1 VKSRVVYSGAPI
13 QVILDLT
20 LNSAPSAVSPA
31 GSRWLV
37 TMTVLA
43 VYICMIDRI
52 AISIAIIPMAE
63 ENGWSPT
70 VQGAVM
76 SAFFLGYV
84 TLQIPAGYLS
94 DRFGGKWV
102 LGLGVL
108 FWSLFT
114 LLTPASAALGIS
126 ILLACRFLMGVA
138 EAVTW
143 PSIYSLYSRWVHP
156 NRRASAVGLMNS
168 GIAGGSVVALICT
181 PWLIS
186 VWSWQGAFYLYGLL
200 GILWFAVW
208 APLARSRPAGNTEWG
223 TADATLVAS
232 EGGSA
237 GDHIKAPSQLIYPR
251 LTVRGMLRSRAVWAI
266 AVAHICINWSL
277 YLVLSWFPTFV
288 NRELGADLRLAGF
301 LALAPTVVSLIMA
314 PTAGRLFDR
323 LVARGMNRL
332 KIRRWMQTIA
342 FLGIAGAMLGITL
355 TDSLIISVIVLT
367 VSNAL
372 TAFSIGGF
380 ATNHL
385 DIAPNQSGLLMGVTN
400 TLAAVSSSLSV
411 FVSGWIQDFTGGWD
425 AVFLTAAVVSLL
437 GALIYVRMS
446 GVEREFD

>member
-1 VKSRVVYSGAPI
+1 
-13 QVILDLT
+13 
-20 LNSAPSAVSPA
+20 
-31 GSRWLV
+31 
-37 TMTVLA
+37 
-43 VYICMIDRI
+43 MIDRI

-63 ENGWSPT
+63 DNGWSAT

-114 LLTPASAALGIS
+114 LLTPASAGLGITV
-126 ILLACRFLMGVA
+126 LLACRFLMGVA

-156 NRRASAVGLMNS
+156 DRRASAVGLMNS
-168 GIAGGSVVALICT
+168 GISGGSVIALICT

-200 GILWFAVW
+200 GVLWFAVW
-208 APLARSRPAGNTEWG
+208 APLARSRPADKTDWAASDAILA
-223 TADATLVAS
+223 TAEA
-232 EGGSA
+232 GSA
-237 GDHIKAPSQLIYPR
+237 TDRNDASAQTVYPR

-266 AVAHICINWSL
+266 AIAHICINWSL

-288 NRELGADLRLAGF
+288 NRELGADLQLAGF
-301 LALAPTVVSLIMA
+301 LALAPTIVSLIMA
-314 PTAGRLFDR
+314 PLAGRLFDR
-323 LVARGMNRL
+323 LVARGRDRL
-332 KIRRWMQTIA
+332 KVRCTMQSLA
-342 FLGIAGAMLGITL
+342 FVGITAAMMGITL
-355 TDSLIISVIVLT
+355 TDSLILSVT
-367 VSNAL
+367 VITLSNAL

-400 TLAAVSSSLSV
+400 TLAAVSSSASV
-411 FVSGWIQDFTGGWD
+411 FVSGWIQDLSGGWD
-425 AVFLTAAVVSLL
+425 AVFLTAAGVSVF
-437 GALIYVRMS
+437 GAIIYAS
-446 GVEREFD
+446 LAGVEREFD

>member
-1 VKSRVVYSGAPI
+1 
-13 QVILDLT
+13 
-20 LNSAPSAVSPA
+20 
-31 GSRWLV
+31 
-37 TMTVLA
+37 MTVLA

-63 ENGWSPT
+63 DNGWSPT

-84 TLQIPAGYLS
+84 TLQVPAGYLS

-114 LLTPASAALGIS
+114 LLTPASAALGITV
-126 ILLACRFLMGVA
+126 LLACRFLMGVA

-156 NRRASAVGLMNS
+156 DRRASAVGLMNS
-168 GIAGGSVVALICT
+168 GISGGAVIALICT

-186 VWSWQGAFYLYGLL
+186 VWSWQGAFYLYGVL

-208 APLARSRPAGNTEWG
+208 APVARSQPADKTDWD
-223 TADATLVAS
+223 TADAALATA
-232 EGGSA
+232 EAGSA
-237 GDHIKAPSQLIYPR
+237 ADQNDVSAQPVYPR

-288 NRELGADLRLAGF
+288 NRELGADLQLAGF
-301 LALAPTVVSLIMA
+301 LALAPTIVSLVMA
-314 PTAGRLFDR
+314 PLAGRLFDR
-323 LVARGMNRL
+323 LVTKGHDRL
-332 KIRRWMQTIA
+332 KVRRVMQSLA
-342 FLGIAGAMLGITL
+342 FVAITAAMMAITL
-355 TDSLIISVIVLT
+355 TDSLVLSVT
-367 VSNAL
+367 VITLSNAL

-385 DIAPNQSGLLMGVTN
+385 DIAPNQTGLLMGVTN
-400 TLAAVSSSLSV
+400 TLAAVSSSASV
-411 FVSGWIQDFTGGWD
+411 FVSGWIQDLSGGWD
-425 AVFLTAAVVSLL
+425 AVFLTAAGVSVF
-437 GALIYVRMS
+437 GAVIYGSLS

>member
-1 VKSRVVYSGAPI
+1 MLSPAP
-13 QVILDLT
+13 T
-20 LNSAPSAVSPA
+20 AVSPA

-37 TMTVLA
+37 SMTVLA

-156 NRRASAVGLMNS
+156 DRRASAVGLMNS
-168 GIAGGSVVALICT
+168 GISGGSVIALICT

-200 GILWFAVW
+200 GILWFAIW
-208 APLARSRPAGNTEWG
+208 APIARSRPAVKTDWDASAAALANTTSVQDEDQ
-223 TADATLVAS
+223 AEML
-232 EGGSA
+232 
-237 GDHIKAPSQLIYPR
+237 SQPVYPR

-266 AVAHICINWSL
+266 AIAHICINWSL

-288 NRELGADLRLAGF
+288 NRELGADLQLAGF
-301 LALAPTVVSLIMA
+301 LALAPTLVSLIMA

-323 LVARGMNRL
+323 LVARGADRL
-332 KIRRWMQTIA
+332 KIRRWMQSIA
-342 FLGIAGAMLGITL
+342 FLGITGAMLGITL
-355 TDSLIISVIVLT
+355 TDSLAVSVT
-367 VSNAL
+367 VITLSNAL

-411 FVSGWIQDFTGGWD
+411 FVSGWIQTATGGWD
-425 AVFLTAAVVSLL
+425 AVFQTAAGVSLL
-437 GALIYVRMS
+437 GAVIYVRMS
-446 GVEREFD
+446 GVKREFD

>member
-1 VKSRVVYSGAPI
+1 
-13 QVILDLT
+13 
-20 LNSAPSAVSPA
+20 
-31 GSRWLV
+31 
-37 TMTVLA
+37 MTVLA

-63 ENGWSPT
+63 DNGWSPT

-114 LLTPASAALGIS
+114 LLTPASAALGITV
-126 ILLACRFLMGVA
+126 LLACRFLMGVA

-156 NRRASAVGLMNS
+156 DRRASAVGLMNS
-168 GIAGGSVVALICT
+168 GISGGAVIALICT

-186 VWSWQGAFYLYGLL
+186 VWSWQGAFYLYGAL

-208 APLARSRPAGNTEWG
+208 SPLARSRPAVKTDWDAPDAVLANAGVG
-223 TADATLVAS
+223 SVADQNDV
-232 EGGSA
+232 SA
-237 GDHIKAPSQLIYPR
+237 QTVYPR

-288 NRELGADLRLAGF
+288 NRELGADLQLAGF
-301 LALAPTVVSLIMA
+301 LALAPTIVSLVMA
-314 PTAGRLFDR
+314 PLAGRLFDR
-323 LVARGMNRL
+323 LVTKGYDRL
-332 KIRRWMQTIA
+332 IIRRVMQSLA
-342 FLGIAGAMLGITL
+342 FVGITAAMMAITL
-355 TDSLIISVIVLT
+355 TDSLILSVT
-367 VSNAL
+367 VITLSNAL

-400 TLAAVSSSLSV
+400 TLAAVSSSASV
-411 FVSGWIQDFTGGWD
+411 FVSGWIQDLSGGWD
-425 AVFLTAAVVSLL
+425 AVFLTAAGVSVF
-437 GALIYVRMS
+437 GAVIYAS
-446 GVEREFD
+446 LAGVAREFD

>member
-1 VKSRVVYSGAPI
+1 MLNVGSG
-13 QVILDLT
+13 
-20 LNSAPSAVSPA
+20 AVSPS

-37 TMTVLA
+37 FMTVLA

-63 ENGWSPT
+63 DNGWSPT

-114 LLTPASAALGIS
+114 LLTPASAALGITV
-126 ILLACRFLMGVA
+126 LLACRFLMGVA

-156 NRRASAVGLMNS
+156 DRRASAVGLMNS
-168 GIAGGSVVALICT
+168 GISGGAVIALICT

-186 VWSWQGAFYLYGLL
+186 VWSWQGAFYLYGVL

-208 APLARSRPAGNTEWG
+208 GPWARSRPAKPTQWEEAESATAPTPAGSPQSDSAPG
-223 TADATLVAS
+223 T
-232 EGGSA
+232 
-237 GDHIKAPSQLIYPR
+237 HYPR
-251 LTVRGMLRSRAVWAI
+251 LTVGRMLRSRAVWALAI
-266 AVAHICINWSL
+266 AHICINWSL

-288 NRELGADLRLAGF
+288 NRELRADLQLAGF
-301 LALAPTVVSLIMA
+301 LALAPTIVSLIMA
-314 PTAGRLFDR
+314 ALAGRMFDR
-323 LVARGMNRL
+323 LVAKGCDRL
-332 KIRRWMQTIA
+332 TVRRTMQSLA
-342 FLGIAGAMLGITL
+342 FVGITGAMMAITL
-355 TDSLIISVIVLT
+355 TDSLILSVT
-367 VSNAL
+367 VITLSNAL

-400 TLAAVSSSLSV
+400 TLAAVSSSASV
-411 FVSGWIQDFTGGWD
+411 FVSGWIQDLSGGWD
-425 AVFLTAAVVSLL
+425 AVFLTAAGVSVF
-437 GALIYVRMS
+437 GAVIYGSLS

>member
-1 VKSRVVYSGAPI
+1 MLSPAP
-13 QVILDLT
+13 T
-20 LNSAPSAVSPA
+20 AVSPA

-37 TMTVLA
+37 SMTVLA

-156 NRRASAVGLMNS
+156 DRRASAVGLMNS
-168 GIAGGSVVALICT
+168 GISGGSVIALICT

-200 GILWFAVW
+200 GILWFAIW
-208 APLARSRPAGNTEWG
+208 TPIARSRPAVKVDWDASAAALANTTSVQDEDQ
-223 TADATLVAS
+223 AETL
-232 EGGSA
+232 
-237 GDHIKAPSQLIYPR
+237 SQPVYPR

-266 AVAHICINWSL
+266 AIAHICINWSL

-288 NRELGADLRLAGF
+288 NRELGADLQLAGF
-301 LALAPTVVSLIMA
+301 LALAPTLVSLIMA

-323 LVARGMNRL
+323 LVARGADRL
-332 KIRRWMQTIA
+332 KIRRWMQSIA
-342 FLGIAGAMLGITL
+342 FLGITGAMLGITL
-355 TDSLIISVIVLT
+355 TDSLVVSVT
-367 VSNAL
+367 VITLSNAL

-411 FVSGWIQDFTGGWD
+411 FVSGWIQTATGGWD
-425 AVFLTAAVVSLL
+425 AVFQTAAGVSLL
-437 GALIYVRMS
+437 GAVIYVRMS
-446 GVEREFD
+446 GVKREFD

>member
-1 VKSRVVYSGAPI
+1 M
-13 QVILDLT
+13 
-20 LNSAPSAVSPA
+20 LNVSNGAVSPS

-37 TMTVLA
+37 FMTVLA

-63 ENGWSPT
+63 DNGWSPT

-114 LLTPASAALGIS
+114 LLTPASAALGITV
-126 ILLACRFLMGVA
+126 LLACRFLMGVA

-156 NRRASAVGLMNS
+156 DRRASAVGLMNS
-168 GIAGGSVVALICT
+168 GISGGAVIALICT

-186 VWSWQGAFYLYGLL
+186 VWSWQGAFYLYGVL

-208 APLARSRPAGNTEWG
+208 APLARSRPADKTDWD
-223 TADATLVAS
+223 TADAVLAAA
-232 EGGSA
+232 EAGSGA
-237 GDHIKAPSQLIYPR
+237 DQNDVSAQPVYPR
-251 LTVRGMLRSRAVWAI
+251 LTVRGMLRSRAVWAV
-266 AVAHICINWSL
+266 AVAHVCINWSL

-288 NRELGADLRLAGF
+288 NRELGADLQLAGF
-301 LALAPTVVSLIMA
+301 LALAPTIVSLVMA
-314 PTAGRLFDR
+314 PLAGRLFDR
-323 LVARGMNRL
+323 LVAKGHDRL
-332 KIRRWMQTIA
+332 KVRRVMQSLA
-342 FLGIAGAMLGITL
+342 FVGITAAMMAITL
-355 TDSLIISVIVLT
+355 TDSLILSVT
-367 VSNAL
+367 VITLSNAL

-400 TLAAVSSSLSV
+400 TLAAVSSSASV
-411 FVSGWIQDFTGGWD
+411 FVSGWIQDLSGGWD
-425 AVFLTAAVVSLL
+425 AVFLTAAGVSVF
-437 GALIYVRMS
+437 GAVIYGSLS

>member
-1 VKSRVVYSGAPI
+1 M
-13 QVILDLT
+13 
-20 LNSAPSAVSPA
+20 LNVSAGAVSPS

-37 TMTVLA
+37 FMTVLA

-63 ENGWSPT
+63 DNGWSPT

-114 LLTPASAALGIS
+114 LLTPASAALGITV
-126 ILLACRFLMGVA
+126 LLACRFLMGVA

-156 NRRASAVGLMNS
+156 DRRASAVGLMNS
-168 GIAGGSVVALICT
+168 GISGGSVIALICT

-200 GILWFAVW
+200 GVIWFVVW
-208 APLARSRPAGNTEWG
+208 APLARSRPADKTDWDTLDAASA
-223 TADATLVAS
+223 TAEA
-232 EGGSA
+232 GSA
-237 GDHIKAPSQLIYPR
+237 TDRNDASAQTVYPR

-266 AVAHICINWSL
+266 AIAHICINWSL

-288 NRELGADLRLAGF
+288 NRELGADLQLAGF
-301 LALAPTVVSLIMA
+301 LALAPTIVSLIMA
-314 PTAGRLFDR
+314 PLAGRLFDR
-323 LVARGMNRL
+323 LVARGRDRL
-332 KIRRWMQTIA
+332 TVRRTMQSLA
-342 FLGIAGAMLGITL
+342 FVGITAAMMAITL
-355 TDSLIISVIVLT
+355 TDSLILSVT
-367 VSNAL
+367 VITLSNAL

-400 TLAAVSSSLSV
+400 TLAAVSSSASV
-411 FVSGWIQDFTGGWD
+411 FVSGWIQDLSGGWD
-425 AVFLTAAVVSLL
+425 AVFLTAAGVSVF
-437 GALIYVRMS
+437 GAIIYAS
-446 GVEREFD
+446 LAGVEREFD

>member
-1 VKSRVVYSGAPI
+1 M
-13 QVILDLT
+13 
-20 LNSAPSAVSPA
+20 LNVSNGAVSPS

-37 TMTVLA
+37 FMTVLA

-63 ENGWSPT
+63 DNGWSPT

-114 LLTPASAALGIS
+114 LLTPASAALGITV
-126 ILLACRFLMGVA
+126 LLACRFLMGVA

-156 NRRASAVGLMNS
+156 DRRASAVGLMNS
-168 GIAGGSVVALICT
+168 GISGGAVIALICT

-200 GILWFAVW
+200 GVLWFAVW
-208 APLARSRPAGNTEWG
+208 APLARSRPADKTDWD
-223 TADATLVAS
+223 TADAVLATA
-232 EGGSA
+232 EAGSA
-237 GDHIKAPSQLIYPR
+237 ADQNDVSAQPVYPR
-251 LTVRGMLRSRAVWAI
+251 LTVRGMLRSRAVWAV

-288 NRELGADLRLAGF
+288 NRELGADLQLAGF
-301 LALAPTVVSLIMA
+301 LALAPTIVSLVMA
-314 PTAGRLFDR
+314 PLAGRLFDR
-323 LVARGMNRL
+323 LVAKGHDRL
-332 KIRRWMQTIA
+332 KVRRVMQSLA
-342 FLGIAGAMLGITL
+342 FVGITAAMMAITL
-355 TDSLIISVIVLT
+355 TDSLVLSVT
-367 VSNAL
+367 VITLSNAL

-400 TLAAVSSSLSV
+400 TLAAVSSSASV
-411 FVSGWIQDFTGGWD
+411 FVSGWIQDLSGGWD
-425 AVFLTAAVVSLL
+425 AVFLTAAGVSVL
-437 GALIYVRMS
+437 GAVIYGTLS

>member
-1 VKSRVVYSGAPI
+1 MLSPAP
-13 QVILDLT
+13 T
-20 LNSAPSAVSPA
+20 AVSPA

-37 TMTVLA
+37 SMTVLA

-156 NRRASAVGLMNS
+156 DRRASAVGLMNS
-168 GIAGGSVVALICT
+168 GISGGSVIALICT

-200 GILWFAVW
+200 GILWFAIW
-208 APLARSRPAGNTEWG
+208 APTARSRPADKTDW
-223 TADATLVAS
+223 DAS
-232 EGGSA
+232 EAALANPKSVQDENQA
-237 GDHIKAPSQLIYPR
+237 ETLPQPVYPR

-266 AVAHICINWSL
+266 AIAHICINWSL

-288 NRELGADLRLAGF
+288 NRELGADLQLAGF
-301 LALAPTVVSLIMA
+301 LALAPTLVSLIMA

-323 LVARGMNRL
+323 LVARGADRL
-332 KIRRWMQTIA
+332 KIRRWMQSIA
-342 FLGIAGAMLGITL
+342 FLGITGAMLGITL
-355 TDSLIISVIVLT
+355 TDSLAVSVT
-367 VSNAL
+367 VITLSNAL

-411 FVSGWIQDFTGGWD
+411 FVSGWIQTATGGWD
-425 AVFLTAAVVSLL
+425 AVFQTAAGVSLL
-437 GALIYVRMS
+437 GAVIYVRMS
-446 GVEREFD
+446 GVKREFD

>member
-1 VKSRVVYSGAPI
+1 MLSPAP
-13 QVILDLT
+13 T
-20 LNSAPSAVSPA
+20 AVSPA

-37 TMTVLA
+37 SMTVLA

-156 NRRASAVGLMNS
+156 DRRASAVGLMNS
-168 GIAGGSVVALICT
+168 GISGGSVIALICT

-200 GILWFAVW
+200 GILWFAIW
-208 APLARSRPAGNTEWG
+208 APIARSRPAVKVDWDASAAALANTTSVQDEDQ
-223 TADATLVAS
+223 AEML
-232 EGGSA
+232 
-237 GDHIKAPSQLIYPR
+237 SQPVYPR

-266 AVAHICINWSL
+266 AIAHICINWSL

-288 NRELGADLRLAGF
+288 NRELGADLQLAGF
-301 LALAPTVVSLIMA
+301 LALAPTLVSLIMA

-323 LVARGMNRL
+323 LVARGADRL
-332 KIRRWMQTIA
+332 KIRRWMQSIA
-342 FLGIAGAMLGITL
+342 FLGITGAMLGITL
-355 TDSLIISVIVLT
+355 TDSLVVSVT
-367 VSNAL
+367 VITLSNAL

-411 FVSGWIQDFTGGWD
+411 FVSGWIQTATGGWD
-425 AVFLTAAVVSLL
+425 AVFQTAAGVSLL
-437 GALIYVRMS
+437 GAVIYVRMS
-446 GVEREFD
+446 GVKREFD

>member
-1 VKSRVVYSGAPI
+1 MLSPAP
-13 QVILDLT
+13 T
-20 LNSAPSAVSPA
+20 AVSPA

-37 TMTVLA
+37 SMTVLA

-156 NRRASAVGLMNS
+156 DRRASAVGLMNS
-168 GIAGGSVVALICT
+168 GISGGSVIALICT

-200 GILWFAVW
+200 GILWFAIW
-208 APLARSRPAGNTEWG
+208 APIARSRPAVKTDWDASAAALANTTSVQDEG
-223 TADATLVAS
+223 QAETL
-232 EGGSA
+232 
-237 GDHIKAPSQLIYPR
+237 SQPVYPR

-266 AVAHICINWSL
+266 AIAHICINWSL

-288 NRELGADLRLAGF
+288 NRELGADLQLAGF
-301 LALAPTVVSLIMA
+301 LALAPTLVSLIMA

-323 LVARGMNRL
+323 LVARGADRL
-332 KIRRWMQTIA
+332 KIRRWMQSIA
-342 FLGIAGAMLGITL
+342 FLGITGAMLGITL
-355 TDSLIISVIVLT
+355 TDSLVVSVT
-367 VSNAL
+367 VITLSNAL

-411 FVSGWIQDFTGGWD
+411 FVSGWIQTATGGWD
-425 AVFLTAAVVSLL
+425 AVFQTAAGVSLL
-437 GALIYVRMS
+437 GAVIYVRMS
-446 GVEREFD
+446 GVKREFD

>member
-1 VKSRVVYSGAPI
+1 
-13 QVILDLT
+13 
-20 LNSAPSAVSPA
+20 
-31 GSRWLV
+31 
-37 TMTVLA
+37 MTVLA

-63 ENGWSPT
+63 DNGWSPT

-84 TLQIPAGYLS
+84 TLQIPAGYSS

-114 LLTPASAALGIS
+114 LLTPASAALGITV
-126 ILLACRFLMGVA
+126 LLACRFLMGVA

-156 NRRASAVGLMNS
+156 DRRASAVGLMNS
-168 GIAGGSVVALICT
+168 GISGGAVIALICT

-186 VWSWQGAFYLYGLL
+186 VWSWQGAFYLYGAL

-208 APLARSRPAGNTEWG
+208 SPLARSRPAVKTDWDAPDAVLANAGVG
-223 TADATLVAS
+223 SVADQNDV
-232 EGGSA
+232 SA
-237 GDHIKAPSQLIYPR
+237 QTVYPR

-288 NRELGADLRLAGF
+288 NRELGADLQLAGF
-301 LALAPTVVSLIMA
+301 LALAPTIVSLVMA
-314 PTAGRLFDR
+314 PLAGRLFDR
-323 LVARGMNRL
+323 LVTKGYDRL
-332 KIRRWMQTIA
+332 IIRRVMQSLA
-342 FLGIAGAMLGITL
+342 FVGITAAMMAITL
-355 TDSLIISVIVLT
+355 TDSLILSVT
-367 VSNAL
+367 VITLSNAL

-400 TLAAVSSSLSV
+400 TLAAVSSSASV
-411 FVSGWIQDFTGGWD
+411 FVSGWIQDLSGGWD
-425 AVFLTAAVVSLL
+425 AVFLTAAGVSVF
-437 GALIYVRMS
+437 GAVIYAS
-446 GVEREFD
+446 LAGVAREFD

>member
-1 VKSRVVYSGAPI
+1 M
-13 QVILDLT
+13 
-20 LNSAPSAVSPA
+20 LNVSNGAVSPA

-37 TMTVLA
+37 FMTVLA

-63 ENGWSPT
+63 DNGWSPT

-114 LLTPASAALGIS
+114 LLTPASAALGITV
-126 ILLACRFLMGVA
+126 LLACRFLMGVA

-156 NRRASAVGLMNS
+156 DRRASAVGLMNS
-168 GIAGGSVVALICT
+168 GISGGAVIALICT

-186 VWSWQGAFYLYGLL
+186 VWSWQGAFYLYGVL

-208 APLARSRPAGNTEWG
+208 APLARSRPADKTDWD
-223 TADATLVAS
+223 TADAVLATA
-232 EGGSA
+232 EAGSA
-237 GDHIKAPSQLIYPR
+237 ADQNDVSAQPVYPR
-251 LTVRGMLRSRAVWAI
+251 LTVRGMLRSRAVWAV

-288 NRELGADLRLAGF
+288 NRELGADLQLAGF
-301 LALAPTVVSLIMA
+301 LALAPTIVSLVMA
-314 PTAGRLFDR
+314 PLAGRLFDR
-323 LVARGMNRL
+323 LVAKGHDRL
-332 KIRRWMQTIA
+332 KVRRVMQSLA
-342 FLGIAGAMLGITL
+342 FVGITAAMMAITL
-355 TDSLIISVIVLT
+355 TDSLILSVT
-367 VSNAL
+367 VITLSNAL

-400 TLAAVSSSLSV
+400 TLAAVSSSASV
-411 FVSGWIQDFTGGWD
+411 FVSGWIQDLSGGWD
-425 AVFLTAAVVSLL
+425 AVFLTAAGVSVF
-437 GALIYVRMS
+437 GAVIYGSLS

>member
-1 VKSRVVYSGAPI
+1 M
-13 QVILDLT
+13 
-20 LNSAPSAVSPA
+20 LNVSNGAVSPS

-37 TMTVLA
+37 FMTVLA

-63 ENGWSPT
+63 DNGWSPT

-114 LLTPASAALGIS
+114 LLTPASAALGITV
-126 ILLACRFLMGVA
+126 LLACRFLMGVA

-156 NRRASAVGLMNS
+156 DRRASAVGLMNS
-168 GIAGGSVVALICT
+168 GISGGAVIALICT

-186 VWSWQGAFYLYGLL
+186 VWSWQGAFYLYGVL

-208 APLARSRPAGNTEWG
+208 APLARSRPADKTDWD
-223 TADATLVAS
+223 TADAVLATA
-232 EGGSA
+232 EAGSA
-237 GDHIKAPSQLIYPR
+237 AGQNDVSAQPVYPR
-251 LTVRGMLRSRAVWAI
+251 LTVRGMLRSRAVWAV
-266 AVAHICINWSL
+266 AVAHVCINWSL

-288 NRELGADLRLAGF
+288 NRELGADLQLAGF
-301 LALAPTVVSLIMA
+301 LALAPTIVSLVMA
-314 PTAGRLFDR
+314 PLAGRLFDR
-323 LVARGMNRL
+323 LVAKGHDRL
-332 KIRRWMQTIA
+332 KVRRVMQSLA
-342 FLGIAGAMLGITL
+342 FVGITAAMMAITL
-355 TDSLIISVIVLT
+355 TDSLVLSVT
-367 VSNAL
+367 VITLSNAL

-400 TLAAVSSSLSV
+400 TLAAVSSSASV
-411 FVSGWIQDFTGGWD
+411 FVSGWIQDLSGGWD
-425 AVFLTAAVVSLL
+425 AVFLTAAGVSVF
-437 GALIYVRMS
+437 GAVIYGSLS

>member
-1 VKSRVVYSGAPI
+1 MLNVSGG
-13 QVILDLT
+13 
-20 LNSAPSAVSPA
+20 AVSPS

-37 TMTVLA
+37 FMTVLA

-63 ENGWSPT
+63 DNEWSPT

-114 LLTPASAALGIS
+114 LLTPASAALGITV
-126 ILLACRFLMGVA
+126 LLACRFLMGVA
-138 EAVTW
+138 EAVAW

-156 NRRASAVGLMNS
+156 DRRASAVGLMNS
-168 GIAGGSVVALICT
+168 GISGGSVIALICT

-200 GILWFAVW
+200 GVIWFVVW
-208 APLARSRPAGNTEWG
+208 APLARSRPADKTDWDTPNRASA
-223 TADATLVAS
+223 TAEA
-232 EGGSA
+232 GSA
-237 GDHIKAPSQLIYPR
+237 TDRNDASARTVYPR
-251 LTVRGMLRSRAVWAI
+251 LTMRGMLRSRAVWAI
-266 AVAHICINWSL
+266 AIAHICINWSL

-288 NRELGADLRLAGF
+288 NRELGADLQLAGF
-301 LALAPTVVSLIMA
+301 LALAPTIVSLIMA
-314 PTAGRLFDR
+314 PLAGRLFDR
-323 LVARGMNRL
+323 LVARGRDRL
-332 KIRRWMQTIA
+332 KVRCTMQSLA
-342 FLGIAGAMLGITL
+342 FVGITAAMMGITL
-355 TDSLIISVIVLT
+355 TDSLILSVT
-367 VSNAL
+367 VITLSNAL

-400 TLAAVSSSLSV
+400 TLAAVSSSASV
-411 FVSGWIQDFTGGWD
+411 FVSGWIQDLSGGWD
-425 AVFLTAAVVSLL
+425 AVFLTAAGVSVF
-437 GALIYVRMS
+437 GAIIYAS
-446 GVEREFD
+446 LAGVEREFD

>member
-1 VKSRVVYSGAPI
+1 M
-13 QVILDLT
+13 
-20 LNSAPSAVSPA
+20 LNVSTGAVSPL

-37 TMTVLA
+37 FMTVLA

-63 ENGWSPT
+63 DNGWSPT
-70 VQGAVM
+70 IQGAVM

-114 LLTPASAALGIS
+114 LLTPASAALGITM
-126 ILLACRFLMGVA
+126 LLACRFLMGVA

-156 NRRASAVGLMNS
+156 DRRASAVGLMNS
-168 GIAGGSVVALICT
+168 GISGGSVIALICT

-200 GILWFAVW
+200 GILWFGVW
-208 APLARSRPAGNTEWG
+208 APLARSRPTEPTQWETESA
-223 TADATLVAS
+223 TAQAPVETPQSDNASDAS
-232 EGGSA
+232 
-237 GDHIKAPSQLIYPR
+237 YPR
-251 LTVRGMLRSRAVWAI
+251 LTVGRMLRSRAVWAI
-266 AVAHICINWSL
+266 AIAHICINWSL

-288 NRELGADLRLAGF
+288 NRELGADLQLAGF
-301 LALAPTVVSLIMA
+301 LALAPTIVSLIMA
-314 PTAGRLFDR
+314 PLAGRLFDR
-323 LVARGMNRL
+323 LVAKGHDRL
-332 KIRRWMQTIA
+332 KVRRTMQSLA
-342 FLGIAGAMLGITL
+342 FVGITAAMMAITL
-355 TDSLIISVIVLT
+355 TDSLILSVT
-367 VSNAL
+367 VITLSNAL

-400 TLAAVSSSLSV
+400 TLAAVSSSASV
-411 FVSGWIQDFTGGWD
+411 FVSGWIQDLSGGWD
-425 AVFLTAAVVSLL
+425 AVFLTAAAVSVF
-437 GALIYVRMS
+437 GAVLYAS
-446 GVEREFD
+446 LAGVEREFD

>member
-1 VKSRVVYSGAPI
+1 MLNVSNGA
-13 QVILDLT
+13 VF
-20 LNSAPSAVSPA
+20 PS

-37 TMTVLA
+37 FMTVLA

-63 ENGWSPT
+63 DNGWSPT

-84 TLQIPAGYLS
+84 TLQVPAGYLS
-94 DRFGGKWV
+94 DRYGGKWV

-114 LLTPASAALGIS
+114 LLTPASAALGITV
-126 ILLACRFLMGVA
+126 LLACRFLMGVA

-156 NRRASAVGLMNS
+156 DRRASAVGLMNS
-168 GIAGGSVVALICT
+168 GISGGAVIALICT

-186 VWSWQGAFYLYGLL
+186 VWSWQGAFYLYGVL

-208 APLARSRPAGNTEWG
+208 APLARSRPADKTDWD
-223 TADATLVAS
+223 TADAALATA
-232 EGGSA
+232 EAGSA
-237 GDHIKAPSQLIYPR
+237 ADQNDVSAQPVYPR

-288 NRELGADLRLAGF
+288 NRELGADLQLAGF
-301 LALAPTVVSLIMA
+301 LALAPTIVSLAMA
-314 PTAGRLFDR
+314 PLAGRLFDR
-323 LVARGMNRL
+323 LVAKGHDRL
-332 KIRRWMQTIA
+332 KVRRVMQSLA
-342 FLGIAGAMLGITL
+342 YVGITAAMMAITL
-355 TDSLIISVIVLT
+355 TDSLVLSVT
-367 VSNAL
+367 VITLSNAL

-400 TLAAVSSSLSV
+400 TLAAVSSSASV
-411 FVSGWIQDFTGGWD
+411 FVSGWIQDLSDGWD
-425 AVFLTAAVVSLL
+425 AVFLTAAGVSVF
-437 GALIYVRMS
+437 GAVIYGSLS

>member
-1 VKSRVVYSGAPI
+1 M
-13 QVILDLT
+13 
-20 LNSAPSAVSPA
+20 LNVSAGAVSPP

-37 TMTVLA
+37 FMTVLA

-63 ENGWSPT
+63 DNGWSPT

-114 LLTPASAALGIS
+114 LLTPASAALGITV
-126 ILLACRFLMGVA
+126 LLACRFLMGVA

-156 NRRASAVGLMNS
+156 DRRASAVGLMNS
-168 GIAGGSVVALICT
+168 GISGGSVIALICT

-208 APLARSRPAGNTEWG
+208 APLARSRPADKTDWDTPDAAPAAAEAGPA
-223 TADATLVAS
+223 ADQNDV
-232 EGGSA
+232 SA
-237 GDHIKAPSQLIYPR
+237 QTVYPR

-266 AVAHICINWSL
+266 AIAHICINWSL

-288 NRELGADLRLAGF
+288 NRELGADLQLAGF
-301 LALAPTVVSLIMA
+301 LALAPTIVSLVMA
-314 PTAGRLFDR
+314 PLAGRLFDR
-323 LVARGMNRL
+323 LVAKGRNRL
-332 KIRRWMQTIA
+332 TVRRIMQSLA
-342 FLGIAGAMLGITL
+342 FVGITAAMMAITL
-355 TDSLIISVIVLT
+355 TDSLILSVT
-367 VSNAL
+367 VITLSNAL

-400 TLAAVSSSLSV
+400 TLAAVSSSASV
-411 FVSGWIQDFTGGWD
+411 FVSGWIQDLSGGWD
-425 AVFLTAAVVSLL
+425 AVFLTAAGVSVF
-437 GALIYVRMS
+437 GAVIYVS
-446 GVEREFD
+446 FAGVEREFD

>member
-1 VKSRVVYSGAPI
+1 
-13 QVILDLT
+13 
-20 LNSAPSAVSPA
+20 
-31 GSRWLV
+31 
-37 TMTVLA
+37 
-43 VYICMIDRI
+43 MIDRI

-63 ENGWSPT
+63 DNGWSPT

-114 LLTPASAALGIS
+114 LLTPASAALGITV
-126 ILLACRFLMGVA
+126 LLACRFLMGVA

-156 NRRASAVGLMNS
+156 DRRASAVGLMNS
-168 GIAGGSVVALICT
+168 GISGGAVIALICT

-186 VWSWQGAFYLYGLL
+186 VWSWQGAFYLYGVL

-208 APLARSRPAGNTEWG
+208 APLARSRPADKTDWEA
-223 TADATLVAS
+223 ADAAPATAES
-232 EGGSA
+232 GSA
-237 GDHIKAPSQLIYPR
+237 ADQNDVSTQPVYPR
-251 LTVRGMLRSRAVWAI
+251 LTVRGMLRSKAVWAV

-288 NRELGADLRLAGF
+288 NRELGADLQLAGF
-301 LALAPTVVSLIMA
+301 LALAPTIVSWVMA
-314 PTAGRLFDR
+314 PLAGRLFDR
-323 LVARGMNRL
+323 LVAKGHDRL
-332 KIRRWMQTIA
+332 KVRRVMQSLA
-342 FLGIAGAMLGITL
+342 FVGITAAMMAITL
-355 TDSLIISVIVLT
+355 TDSLVLSVT
-367 VSNAL
+367 VVTLSNAL

-400 TLAAVSSSLSV
+400 TLAAVSSSVSV
-411 FVSGWIQDFTGGWD
+411 FVSGWIQDLSGGWD
-425 AVFLTAAVVSLL
+425 AVFLTAAGISVF
-437 GALIYVRMS
+437 GAIFYGRLS

>member
-1 VKSRVVYSGAPI
+1 
-13 QVILDLT
+13 
-20 LNSAPSAVSPA
+20 
-31 GSRWLV
+31 
-37 TMTVLA
+37 
-43 VYICMIDRI
+43 MIDRI

-63 ENGWSPT
+63 DNGWSPT

-114 LLTPASAALGIS
+114 LLTPASAALGITV
-126 ILLACRFLMGVA
+126 LLACRFLMGVA

-156 NRRASAVGLMNS
+156 DRRASAVGLMNS
-168 GIAGGSVVALICT
+168 GISGGSVIALICT

-200 GILWFAVW
+200 GVIWFVVW
-208 APLARSRPAGNTEWG
+208 APLARSRPADKTDWDTPNAAPA
-223 TADATLVAS
+223 TAEA
-232 EGGSA
+232 GSA
-237 GDHIKAPSQLIYPR
+237 TDRNDASAQTVYCR

-266 AVAHICINWSL
+266 AIAHICINWSL

-288 NRELGADLRLAGF
+288 NRELGADLQLAGF
-301 LALAPTVVSLIMA
+301 LALAPTIVSLIMA
-314 PTAGRLFDR
+314 PLAGRLFDR
-323 LVARGMNRL
+323 LVTKGHDRL
-332 KIRRWMQTIA
+332 KVRRIMQSLA
-342 FLGIAGAMLGITL
+342 FVGITAAMMAITL
-355 TDSLIISVIVLT
+355 TDSLILSVT
-367 VSNAL
+367 VITLSNAL

-400 TLAAVSSSLSV
+400 TLAAVSSSASV
-411 FVSGWIQDFTGGWD
+411 FVSGWIQDLSGGWD
-425 AVFLTAAVVSLL
+425 AVFLTAAGVSVF
-437 GALIYVRMS
+437 GAIIYAS
-446 GVEREFD
+446 LAGVEREFD

>member
-1 VKSRVVYSGAPI
+1 MNV
-13 QVILDLT
+13 
-20 LNSAPSAVSPA
+20 SAGAVSPS

-37 TMTVLA
+37 FMTVLA

-63 ENGWSPT
+63 DNGWSPT

-114 LLTPASAALGIS
+114 LLTPASAALGITV
-126 ILLACRFLMGVA
+126 LLACRFLMGVA

-156 NRRASAVGLMNS
+156 DRRASAVGLMNS
-168 GIAGGSVVALICT
+168 GISGGSVIALICT

-200 GILWFAVW
+200 GVIWFVVW
-208 APLARSRPAGNTEWG
+208 ATLARSRPADKTDWDTPNAASA
-223 TADATLVAS
+223 TAEA
-232 EGGSA
+232 GSA
-237 GDHIKAPSQLIYPR
+237 TDRNDASAQTVYPR

-266 AVAHICINWSL
+266 AIAHICINWSL

-288 NRELGADLRLAGF
+288 NRELGADLQLAGF
-301 LALAPTVVSLIMA
+301 LALAPTIVSLIMA
-314 PTAGRLFDR
+314 PLAGRLFDR
-323 LVARGMNRL
+323 LVARGRDRL
-332 KIRRWMQTIA
+332 KVRCTMQSLA
-342 FLGIAGAMLGITL
+342 FVGITAAMMGITL
-355 TDSLIISVIVLT
+355 TDSLILSVT
-367 VSNAL
+367 VITLSNAL

-400 TLAAVSSSLSV
+400 TLAAVSSSASV
-411 FVSGWIQDFTGGWD
+411 FVSGWIQDLSGGWD
-425 AVFLTAAVVSLL
+425 AVFLTAAGVSVF
-437 GALIYVRMS
+437 GAIIYAS
-446 GVEREFD
+446 LAGVEREFD

>member
-1 VKSRVVYSGAPI
+1 
-13 QVILDLT
+13 
-20 LNSAPSAVSPA
+20 
-31 GSRWLV
+31 
-37 TMTVLA
+37 
-43 VYICMIDRI
+43 MIDRI

-63 ENGWSPT
+63 DNGWSPT

-114 LLTPASAALGIS
+114 LLTPASAALGITV
-126 ILLACRFLMGVA
+126 LLACRFLMGVA

-156 NRRASAVGLMNS
+156 DRRASAVGLMNS
-168 GIAGGSVVALICT
+168 GISGGAVIALICT

-186 VWSWQGAFYLYGLL
+186 VWSWQGAFYLYGVL

-208 APLARSRPAGNTEWG
+208 APLARSRPADKTDWD
-223 TADATLVAS
+223 TADAVLAS
-232 EGGSA
+232 AEAGSA
-237 GDHIKAPSQLIYPR
+237 ADQNDVSAQPVYPR
-251 LTVRGMLRSRAVWAI
+251 LTVRGMLRSRAVWAV

-288 NRELGADLRLAGF
+288 NRELGADLQLAGF
-301 LALAPTVVSLIMA
+301 LALAPTIVSLVMA
-314 PTAGRLFDR
+314 PLAGRLFDR
-323 LVARGMNRL
+323 LVAKGHDRL
-332 KIRRWMQTIA
+332 KVRRVMQSLA
-342 FLGIAGAMLGITL
+342 FVGITAAMMAITL
-355 TDSLIISVIVLT
+355 TDSLILSVT
-367 VSNAL
+367 VITLSNAL

-400 TLAAVSSSLSV
+400 TLAAVSSSASV
-411 FVSGWIQDFTGGWD
+411 FVSGWIQDLSGGWD
-425 AVFLTAAVVSLL
+425 AVFLTAAGVSVF
-437 GALIYVRMS
+437 GAVIYGSLS

>member
-1 VKSRVVYSGAPI
+1 MMRS
-13 QVILDLT
+13 T
-20 LNSAPSAVSPA
+20 NSDESPA

-37 TMTVLA
+37 FMTVLA

-63 ENGWSPT
+63 DNGWSAT

-114 LLTPASAALGIS
+114 LLTPASAALGITV
-126 ILLACRFLMGVA
+126 LLACRFLMGVA

-156 NRRASAVGLMNS
+156 DRRASAVGLMNS
-168 GIAGGSVVALICT
+168 GISGGAVIALICT

-200 GILWFAVW
+200 GVLWFAVW
-208 APLARSRPAGNTEWG
+208 APLARSRPADKTDWD
-223 TADATLVAS
+223 TADAVLATA
-232 EGGSA
+232 EAGSA
-237 GDHIKAPSQLIYPR
+237 ADQNDVSAQPVYPR
-251 LTVRGMLRSRAVWAI
+251 LTVRGMLRSRAVWAV

-288 NRELGADLRLAGF
+288 NRELGADLQLAGF
-301 LALAPTVVSLIMA
+301 LALAPTIVSLVMA
-314 PTAGRLFDR
+314 PLAGRLFDR
-323 LVARGMNRL
+323 LVTKGHDRL
-332 KIRRWMQTIA
+332 KVRRVMQSLA
-342 FLGIAGAMLGITL
+342 FVGITAAMMAITL
-355 TDSLIISVIVLT
+355 TDSLVLSVT
-367 VSNAL
+367 VITLSNAL

-400 TLAAVSSSLSV
+400 TLAAVSSSASV
-411 FVSGWIQDFTGGWD
+411 FVSGWIQDLSGGWD
-425 AVFLTAAVVSLL
+425 AVFLTAAGVSVL
-437 GALIYVRMS
+437 GAVIYGTLS

>member
-1 VKSRVVYSGAPI
+1 M
-13 QVILDLT
+13 
-20 LNSAPSAVSPA
+20 LNVSAGAVSPS

-37 TMTVLA
+37 FMTVLA

-63 ENGWSPT
+63 DNGWSPT

-114 LLTPASAALGIS
+114 LLTPASAALGITV
-126 ILLACRFLMGVA
+126 LLACRFLMGVA

-156 NRRASAVGLMNS
+156 DRRASAVGLMNS
-168 GIAGGSVVALICT
+168 GISGGSVIALICT

-200 GILWFAVW
+200 GVIWFVVW
-208 APLARSRPAGNTEWG
+208 APLARSRPADKTDWDTPDAAP
-223 TADATLVAS
+223 TALEAGPATDQNDV
-232 EGGSA
+232 SA
-237 GDHIKAPSQLIYPR
+237 QTVYPR

-266 AVAHICINWSL
+266 AIAHICINWSL

-288 NRELGADLRLAGF
+288 NRELGADLQLAGF
-301 LALAPTVVSLIMA
+301 LALAPTIVSLIMA
-314 PTAGRLFDR
+314 PLAGRLFDR
-323 LVARGMNRL
+323 LVARGRDRL
-332 KIRRWMQTIA
+332 KVRCTMQSLA
-342 FLGIAGAMLGITL
+342 FVGITAAMMGITL
-355 TDSLIISVIVLT
+355 TDSLILSVT
-367 VSNAL
+367 VITLSNAL

-400 TLAAVSSSLSV
+400 TLAAVSSSASV
-411 FVSGWIQDFTGGWD
+411 FVSGWIQDLSGGWD
-425 AVFLTAAVVSLL
+425 AVFLTAAGVSVF
-437 GALIYVRMS
+437 GAITYASLA

>member
-1 VKSRVVYSGAPI
+1 MLNVSDGA
-13 QVILDLT
+13 VG
-20 LNSAPSAVSPA
+20 PS

-37 TMTVLA
+37 FMTVLA

-63 ENGWSPT
+63 DNEWSPT

-114 LLTPASAALGIS
+114 LLTPASAALGITV
-126 ILLACRFLMGVA
+126 LLACRFLMGVA

-156 NRRASAVGLMNS
+156 DRRASAVGLMNS
-168 GIAGGSVVALICT
+168 GISGGSVIALICT

-200 GILWFAVW
+200 GVIWFVVW
-208 APLARSRPAGNTEWG
+208 APLARSRPADKTDWDTPNAAPA
-223 TADATLVAS
+223 TAKA
-232 EGGSA
+232 GSA
-237 GDHIKAPSQLIYPR
+237 TDRNDASAQTVYPR

-266 AVAHICINWSL
+266 AIAHICINWSL

-288 NRELGADLRLAGF
+288 NRELGADLQLAGF
-301 LALAPTVVSLIMA
+301 LALAPTIVSLIMA
-314 PTAGRLFDR
+314 PLAGRLFDR
-323 LVARGMNRL
+323 LVARGRDRL
-332 KIRRWMQTIA
+332 KVRRTMQSLA
-342 FLGIAGAMLGITL
+342 FAGITAAMMAITL
-355 TDSLIISVIVLT
+355 TDSLILSVTVLT
-367 VSNAL
+367 LSNAL

-400 TLAAVSSSLSV
+400 TLAAVSSSASV
-411 FVSGWIQDFTGGWD
+411 FVSGWIQDLSGGWD
-425 AVFLTAAVVSLL
+425 AVFLTAAGVSIF
-437 GALIYVRMS
+437 GAILYAS
-446 GVEREFD
+446 LAGVEREFD

>member
-1 VKSRVVYSGAPI
+1 M
-13 QVILDLT
+13 
-20 LNSAPSAVSPA
+20 LNVSNGAVSPS

-37 TMTVLA
+37 FMTVLA

-63 ENGWSPT
+63 DNGWSPT

-114 LLTPASAALGIS
+114 LLTPASAALGITV
-126 ILLACRFLMGVA
+126 LLACRFLMGVA

-156 NRRASAVGLMNS
+156 DRRASAVGLMNS
-168 GIAGGSVVALICT
+168 GISGGAVIALICT

-186 VWSWQGAFYLYGLL
+186 VWSWQGAFYLYGVL

-208 APLARSRPAGNTEWG
+208 APLARSRPADKTDWD
-223 TADATLVAS
+223 TADAVLATA
-232 EGGSA
+232 EAGSA
-237 GDHIKAPSQLIYPR
+237 AGQNDVSAQPVYPR
-251 LTVRGMLRSRAVWAI
+251 LTVRGMLRSRAVWAV

-288 NRELGADLRLAGF
+288 NRELGADLQLAGF
-301 LALAPTVVSLIMA
+301 LALAPTIVSLVMA
-314 PTAGRLFDR
+314 PLAGRLFDR
-323 LVARGMNRL
+323 LVTKGYDRL
-332 KIRRWMQTIA
+332 IVRRVMQSLA
-342 FLGIAGAMLGITL
+342 FVGITAAMMAITL
-355 TDSLIISVIVLT
+355 TDSLVLSVT
-367 VSNAL
+367 VITLSNAL

-400 TLAAVSSSLSV
+400 TLAAVSSSASV
-411 FVSGWIQDFTGGWD
+411 FVSGWIQDLSGGWD
-425 AVFLTAAVVSLL
+425 AVFLTAAGVSVF
-437 GALIYVRMS
+437 GAVIYGSLS

>member
-1 VKSRVVYSGAPI
+1 MKSRVVYSGAPI

-43 VYICMIDRI
+43 VYVCMIDRI

-223 TADATLVAS
+223 TADAILVAS
-232 EGGSA
+232 EAGSA
-237 GDHIKAPSQLIYPR
+237 GDHIEAPSQLIYPR

-425 AVFLTAAVVSLL
+425 AVFQTAAVVSLL

>member
-1 VKSRVVYSGAPI
+1 MLSPAP
-13 QVILDLT
+13 T
-20 LNSAPSAVSPA
+20 AVSPA

-37 TMTVLA
+37 SMTVLA

-156 NRRASAVGLMNS
+156 DRRASAVGLMNS
-168 GIAGGSVVALICT
+168 GISGGSVIALICT

-200 GILWFAVW
+200 GILWFAIW
-208 APLARSRPAGNTEWG
+208 APIARSRPTVKTDWDASAAALANTTSVQDEDQ
-223 TADATLVAS
+223 AEML
-232 EGGSA
+232 
-237 GDHIKAPSQLIYPR
+237 SQPVYPR

-266 AVAHICINWSL
+266 AIAHICINWSL

-288 NRELGADLRLAGF
+288 NRELGADLQLAGF
-301 LALAPTVVSLIMA
+301 LALAPTLVSLIMA
-314 PTAGRLFDR
+314 SSTGRLFDR
-323 LVARGMNRL
+323 LVARGADRL
-332 KIRRWMQTIA
+332 KIRRWMQSIA
-342 FLGIAGAMLGITL
+342 FLGITGAMLGITL
-355 TDSLIISVIVLT
+355 TDSLVVSVT
-367 VSNAL
+367 VITLSNAL

-411 FVSGWIQDFTGGWD
+411 FVSGWIQTATGGWD
-425 AVFLTAAVVSLL
+425 AVFQTAAGVSLL
-437 GALIYVRMS
+437 GAVIYVRMS
-446 GVEREFD
+446 GVKREFD

>member
-1 VKSRVVYSGAPI
+1 M
-13 QVILDLT
+13 
-20 LNSAPSAVSPA
+20 LNVSAGAVSPS

-37 TMTVLA
+37 FMTVLA

-63 ENGWSPT
+63 DNGWSPT

-114 LLTPASAALGIS
+114 LLTPASAALGITV
-126 ILLACRFLMGVA
+126 LLACRFLMGVA

-156 NRRASAVGLMNS
+156 DRRASAVGLMNS
-168 GIAGGSVVALICT
+168 GISGGSVIALICT

-200 GILWFAVW
+200 GVIWFVVW
-208 APLARSRPAGNTEWG
+208 APLARSRPADKTDWDTPNAAPA
-223 TADATLVAS
+223 TAEA
-232 EGGSA
+232 GSA
-237 GDHIKAPSQLIYPR
+237 TDRNDASAQTVYPR

-266 AVAHICINWSL
+266 AIAHICINWSL

-288 NRELGADLRLAGF
+288 NRELGADLQLAGF
-301 LALAPTVVSLIMA
+301 LALAPTIVSLIMA
-314 PTAGRLFDR
+314 PLAGRLFDR
-323 LVARGMNRL
+323 LVARGRDRL
-332 KIRRWMQTIA
+332 KVRRTMQSLA
-342 FLGIAGAMLGITL
+342 FVGITAAMMGITL
-355 TDSLIISVIVLT
+355 TDSLILSVT
-367 VSNAL
+367 VITLSNAL

-400 TLAAVSSSLSV
+400 TLAAVSSSASV
-411 FVSGWIQDFTGGWD
+411 FVSGWIQDLSGGWD
-425 AVFLTAAVVSLL
+425 AVFLTAAGVSVF
-437 GALIYVRMS
+437 GAIIYAS
-446 GVEREFD
+446 LAGVEREFD